1 MMVPMVVE
9 KTSNSQ
15 NVFDLY
21 SRLLR
26 DRILFL
32 SGEINDQVANLV
44 IAQLLFLD
52 SENPGADIHM
62 YINSGGGSCN
72 SGCAILDCMG
82 IIRSKTITY
91 GIGSIASMASL
102 IAACGHKR
110 YLLPNTRTMIHSASS
125 GVGRSTVHDMK
136 IVYEEAQKM
145 NDKLMQIYVE
155 HNTKGKT
162 IEDFM
167 RDTQR
172 DCYLSSQEAIDYGLA
187 DEIIT
192 KLPSK

>member
-1 MMVPMVVE
+1 MVPMVLE
-9 KTSNSQ
+9 QTSRGSQ
-15 NVFDLY
+15 YMDLY
-21 SRLLR
+21 SRLLK

-32 SGEINDQVANLV
+32 SNEITDQVANIV

-52 SENPGADIHM
+52 CENPGADIHM
-62 YINSGGGSCN
+62 YINSGGGSCVAGN
-72 SGCAILDCMG
+72 AIIDCMG

-110 YLLPNTRTMIHSASS
+110 YLLPNTRTMIHSVSS
-125 GVGRSTVHDMK
+125 GVARSTIHDMK
-136 IVYEEAQKM
+136 ISYEEAQKM
-145 NDKLMQIYVE
+145 NEKLMQTYVD

-172 DCYLSSQEAIDYGLA
+172 DYYMSSQEAIDYGLA